1 MTVLPELERQLVEAA
16 AGPSAP
22 PRPAR
27 RRARVGGWLA
37 IAASA
42 AVVIGVVVVFAAVG
56 GQAPRLS
63 AAQAQLERAAKTAA
77 GTPTPALGP
86 GQGWYTHIVGKIA
99 WGPDY
104 TGSYDSYSWI
114 VATGKGFGQGDSQ
127 SSGSGRQPSAGTEL
141 GLGSTTPGYGNWNVR
156 SIRDFPADASGV
168 IDTLRADLPKGV
180 RPDSFR
186 TLAQL
191 AAVLATEPL
200 SGASRA
206 AAFLATEQLPGL
218 RYLGPVR
225 DQLGR
230 SGVAVAARTDQGPSG
245 LSRAGSQ
252 RYEFQMIFDPSTG
265 IILGSRTVV
274 VQAPQV
280 RGIHAGDVLV
290 TWAYT
295 RPKVAAIPA
304 GVAAANAAVT
314 PAGRRAIKRSIAP
327 YRSARARLNRP
338 GGPCHAG
345 SATRGCQQAVRALRR
360 RAEATLQA
368 TLKRLAGDG

>member
-42 AVVIGVVVVFAAVG
+42 AVVIGVVVECSRPSG

-63 AAQAQLERAAKTAA
+63 AAQAQLRARGQSRRGHSNTRAV
-77 GTPTPALGP
+77 GP
-86 GQGWYTHIVGKIA
+86 GQGWYTHVVGKIA

-156 SIRDFPADASGV
+156 WIRDFPADASGV

-200 SGASRA
+200 SGASRPR
-206 AAFLATEQLPGL
+206 AFLAAEQLPGL
-218 RYLGPVR
+218 RYLGP
-225 DQLGR
+225 
-230 SGVAVAARTDQGPSG
+230 
-245 LSRAGSQ
+245 
-252 RYEFQMIFDPSTG
+252 DPMTS
-265 IILGSRTVV
+265 
-274 VQAPQV
+274 
-280 RGIHAGDVLV
+280 
-290 TWAYT
+290 
-295 RPKVAAIPA
+295 
-304 GVAAANAAVT
+304 
-314 PAGRRAIKRSIAP
+314 
-327 YRSARARLNRP
+327 
-338 GGPCHAG
+338 
-345 SATRGCQQAVRALRR
+345 
-360 RAEATLQA
+360 
-368 TLKRLAGDG
+368 